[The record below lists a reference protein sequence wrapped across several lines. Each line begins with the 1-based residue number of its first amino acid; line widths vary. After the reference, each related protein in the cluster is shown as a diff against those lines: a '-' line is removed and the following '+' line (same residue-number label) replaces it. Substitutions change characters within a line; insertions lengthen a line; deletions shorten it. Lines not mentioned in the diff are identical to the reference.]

1 MNRPAVRSCGI
12 YCRRGPLAIIIEPT
26 RELAQQTHEQL
37 DLFKKH
43 LTAPSLEILL
53 LVGGM
58 PVPPAL
64 NALKK
69 GVDIITATP
78 GKLMGNA
85 PPPCMHA
92 CACAVVR
99 VRVCAMSVSRHSM
112 ARDRSHQVG
121 QGGPVGRAVLCAG

>member
-1 MNRPAVRSCGI
+1 MRSCGI

-37 DLFKKH
+37 ELFKKH

-85 PPPCMHA
+85 HHPVCTR
-92 CACAVVR
+92 VR
-99 VRVCAMSVSRHSM
+99 VRLCVCVCAMIVSRHSM